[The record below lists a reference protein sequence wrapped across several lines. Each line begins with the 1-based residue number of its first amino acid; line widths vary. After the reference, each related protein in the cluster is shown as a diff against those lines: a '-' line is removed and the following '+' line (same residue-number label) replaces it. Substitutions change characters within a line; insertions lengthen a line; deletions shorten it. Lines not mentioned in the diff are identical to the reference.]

1 MARQLPPGR
10 FDGEVATFDLDAG
23 TVLSRVHGS
32 AFGPTTFNPV
42 ASEVLFGG
50 GRFDSTRE
58 DPYSY
63 LYAGESDRAALAEGL
78 LRDIEAN
85 DRGARFLAKKY
96 WRGRQLSR
104 LQTTVPLRLVSLI
117 NGEDLGAI
125 GQDTWLTTCD
135 GDDYPQTRAWA
146 HWLREVEPDAA
157 GLAWLSK
164 RHPGS
169 MVLCL
174 FEDRCPVGALAPVAG
189 PLPGPCIFE
198 QGPGFAWLRETLAGF
213 RVAIRRR

>member
-1 MARQLPPGR
+1 LARQPPPKRFNGQVAR
-10 FDGEVATFDLDAG
+10 FDLEAG
-23 TVLSRVHGS
+23 TALSRVHRS
-32 AFGPTTFNPV
+32 AFESTAFNPV

-50 GRFDSTRE
+50 GRFDSTE
-58 DPYSY
+58 KDSYSY
-63 LYAGESDRAALAEGL
+63 LYAGESDRAAIAEGL
-78 LRDIEAN
+78 LRDVEAN
-85 DRGARFLAKKY
+85 DRGARFLAKEY

-104 LQTTVPLRLVSLI
+104 LQTTVTLPLISLI
-117 NGEDLGAI
+117 DGEDLGAI

-135 GDDYPQTRAWA
+135 ADDYPLTRSWA
-146 HWLREVEPDAA
+146 HWLRGVEPDAA

-174 FEDRCPVGALAPVAG
+174 FEDRCPAGALAPTSG
-189 PLPGPCIFE
+189 PLPGPCVFE
-198 QGPGFAWLRETLAGF
+198 KDPGFAWLRDTLAGF